1 LFRARLKALG
11 LVLAIGFLL
20 MVSLALSAAVTVVG
34 TLWAGLLPGKAL
46 LLRDVPEIPAWVA
59 GRPKRGFL
67 FPMAEW
73 LDGAWAQEFAP
84 VDRLPAVKMETWYR
98 KWAVLVFERWSR
110 QLKVTHE

>member
-1 LFRARLKALG
+1 VELRVPFLDSRLF
-11 LVLAIGFLL
+11 
-20 MVSLALSAAVTVVG
+20 AAVSRIPAATRLE
-34 TLWAGLLPGKAL
+34 TGKAL
-46 LLRDVPEIPAWVA
+46 LLRAVPEIPDWVA

-73 LDGAWAQEFAP
+73 LDGAWAEEFAP

-110 QLKVTHE
+110 QLQVTHE